1 MRIDELRSIHKARP
15 FRPFTIRVA
24 DGREYFVVHPEFL
37 AYAPPSRTL
46 SVVTPK
52 GFHDIIDLMM
62 ITSIHLHNGK
72 PRRRRKGNSKG

>member
-1 MRIDELRSIHKARP
+1 MRGDELRAVHLARP

-62 ITSIHLHNGK
+62 ITSIHLDNGK
-72 PRRRRKGNSKG
+72 PRRKRKGNTKG

>member
-1 MRIDELRSIHKARP
+1 MRIDDLRSIHQARP
-15 FRPFTIRVA
+15 FHPFTIRVA

-62 ITSIHLHNGK
+62 ITSIHLDNGK
-72 PRRRRKGNSKG
+72 PRRKRRGKSRS

>member
-1 MRIDELRSIHKARP
+1 MRIDELLAIHKARP

-62 ITSIHLHNGK
+62 ITSIHLDNGK
-72 PRRRRKGNSKG
+72 PGRRRKGKSKG